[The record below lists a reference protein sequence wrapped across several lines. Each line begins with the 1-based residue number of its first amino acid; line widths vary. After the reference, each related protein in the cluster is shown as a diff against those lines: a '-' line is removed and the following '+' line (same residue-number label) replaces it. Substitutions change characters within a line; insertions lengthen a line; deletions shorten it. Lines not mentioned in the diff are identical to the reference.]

1 MSAPEP
7 RGWIQHDGKGMPIP
21 RGSTVDMRLF
31 NGDVLLGVKC
41 GTVAFGNDGTVYE
54 TTVKPIYSVWWY
66 DDGGPMA
73 PKCRAYRLHTNEAK
87 RERSTEMFRSWL
99 DVRERESV

>member
-1 MSAPEP
+1 MSAVAA
-7 RGWIQHDGKGMPIP
+7 RGWVKHD
-21 RGSTVDMRLF
+21 
-31 NGDVLLGVKC
+31 
-41 GTVAFGNDGTVYE
+41 
-54 TTVKPIYSVWWY
+54 VKPIYSVWWY